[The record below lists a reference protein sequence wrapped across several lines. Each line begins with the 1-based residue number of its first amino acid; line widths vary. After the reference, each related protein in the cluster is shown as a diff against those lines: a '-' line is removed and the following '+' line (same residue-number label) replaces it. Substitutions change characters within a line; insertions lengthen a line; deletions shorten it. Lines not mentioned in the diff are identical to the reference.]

1 MKDAINQGSGEYDPS
16 LPIFLMTSK
25 ERNERMKY
33 GHDVPRWWIPD
44 FHMTHKNA
52 TRESNHNKT
61 TKYGENN
68 IKEHYEL
75 KRRSR
80 IITKHQQLSR
90 MNKDIRFL
98 QEATAILVVAVG
110 VIAGGLAGFGISAC
124 IGLAIMAIRL
134 EI

>member
-1 MKDAINQGSGEYDPS
+1 
-16 LPIFLMTSK
+16 MTSK

-52 TRESNHNKT
+52 TREKESNHNKT
-61 TKYGENN
+61 TKHGESN

-80 IITKHQQLSR
+80 LIAKRQQLTR
-90 MNKDIRFL
+90 MNKDIQAL
-98 QEATAILVVAVG
+98 QKATAILVIVIG
-110 VIAGGLAGFGISAC
+110 VSAGGLAGLGIGAC
-124 IGLAIMAIRL
+124 IGLALLALRL